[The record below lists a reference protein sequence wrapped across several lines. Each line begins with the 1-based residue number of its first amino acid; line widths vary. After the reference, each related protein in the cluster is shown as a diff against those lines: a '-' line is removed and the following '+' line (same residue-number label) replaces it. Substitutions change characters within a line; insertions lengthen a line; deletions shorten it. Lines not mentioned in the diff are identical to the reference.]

1 MEGDNMLKAIKALL
15 RQDRRFLFGF
25 VVMVILAIGAVLAG
39 FGPHDPR
46 LWSVVP
52 RDLPPSARYWL
63 GTNSMWQDVFWQAMW
78 AIRNSL
84 VMGAIAVASSRII
97 AVAVGLLAGYRGGT
111 FDRLLMT
118 ITDSFVILPL
128 LPILILIASIFK
140 ARLSV
145 SGMGMLLGVFG
156 WAWDARVIRSQVLS
170 LREREFTYTAM
181 LSGMSTGK
189 IIFREY
195 MPFIFPLI
203 TATAM
208 NNMLWAMGMEVTL
221 AVLGLVS
228 LEVPTL
234 GTMIHWAVNSQ
245 AMLLGLW
252 WWILTPV
259 ALCVFIFLALYLLSL
274 SVNEFLD
281 PRIRVQRLQEIK
293 G

>member
-1 MEGDNMLKAIKALL
+1 
-15 RQDRRFLFGF
+15 
-25 VVMVILAIGAVLAG
+25 MVILAIGAVAG
-39 FGPHDPR
+39 FGPHAALECCSGPAAFCPVLAGDHPM
-46 LWSVVP
+46 
-52 RDLPPSARYWL
+52 
-63 GTNSMWQDVFWQAMW
+63 GQDVFWQAMW